1 MNDDVAEESPGPGPG
16 GGAGLGGGA
25 GAGGPAAGI
34 GARGFSWTGSLLA
47 SELLTLFR
55 RRRTQAIL
63 GVLAGVPILIAVA
76 VRLSSGSGGRGGGP
90 PLIDSLTQNG
100 LFVGVTALIVSVPLF
115 VPLAIGVV
123 AGDTIAGEANLGTLR
138 YLLLAPAGRT
148 RLLLVKYLGAAAFCL
163 AAPLTVILVGA
174 GIGAALFDV
183 GPVPLLSG
191 DTVSVPES
199 MVRALLV
206 AAFVA
211 VSMLGLS
218 AVGLFVSTLT
228 EIPVG
233 AMAATATLAVAS
245 QILDTIPQVAWLH
258 PWLMSHHWLDIG
270 DLLRTPIAWDSFVS
284 NAELQAGY
292 IIVFGALAWARLTTK
307 DVLS

>member
-1 MNDDVAEESPGPGPG
+1 LSADTVENGVAPTRPV
-16 GGAGLGGGA
+16 LH
-25 GAGGPAAGI
+25 
-34 GARGFSWTGSLLA
+34 RSLLA
-47 SELLTLFR
+47 SELVTLFR

-63 GVLAGVPILIAVA
+63 AVLAGVPILIAVA
-76 VRLSSGSGGRGGGP
+76 VKLSSDDGTSGDGP
-90 PLIDSLTQNG
+90 PLINRLSQNG
-100 LFVGVTALIVSVPLF
+100 LFVGITALIISIPLF
-115 VPLAIGVV
+115 VPVAIGVI

-148 RLLLVKYLGAAAFCL
+148 RLLVVKYLGAAAFCL
-163 AAPLTVILVGA
+163 AAPFTVVLVGA
-174 GIGAALFDV
+174 AIGAVLFDV
-183 GPVPLLSG
+183 GPIPLLSG

-206 AAFVA
+206 ALYVA

-233 AMAATATLAVAS
+233 AMAATITLAITS
-245 QILDTIPQVAWLH
+245 QILGALPQVSWMH
-258 PWLMSHHWLDIG
+258 PYLMSHYWLGLG
-270 DLLRTPIAWDSFVS
+270 DLLRTPIGWDSFIS
-284 NAELQAGY
+284 NAILQGGY
-292 IIVFGALAWARLTTK
+292 IAVFGALAWARLTTR